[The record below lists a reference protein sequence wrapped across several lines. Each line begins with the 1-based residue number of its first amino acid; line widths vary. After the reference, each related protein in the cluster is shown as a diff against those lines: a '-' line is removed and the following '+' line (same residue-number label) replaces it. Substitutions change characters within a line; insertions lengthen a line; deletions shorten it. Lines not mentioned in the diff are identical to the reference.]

1 MAYFPKQNQK
11 TKKRKEK
18 RKEKDADL
26 KKGKFSLYFN
36 LVFKDTKFF

>member
-1 MAYFPKQNQK
+1 MAYLPKQNQK
-11 TKKRKEK
+11 TKKRKKEEK
-18 RKEKDADL
+18 LKDADL